1 MTIGTAMLA
10 AFLLLCF
17 TGMCVAA
24 LCGLVHL
31 LVDHPVILFS
41 IVTAILF
48 VLCTLYF
55 YIGGNA
61 T

>member
-17 TGMCVAA
+17 VGMCVAA
-24 LCGLVHL
+24 LYGLVCL
-31 LVDHPVILFS
+31 LADRPVILFS

-48 VLCTLYF
+48 ALCTLYF
-55 YIGGNA
+55 YVGGNA